1 MLGKIARKIV
11 GSRNDRFIKSLRKDV
26 NVINA
31 LEAEMQSLSDAELQA
46 KTAEFKARLAQGE
59 SLDSLLHEA
68 FAVCREASVRTL
80 DLRHYDVQLVGG
92 IVLHQGKIAEMRTGE
107 GKTLVA
113 TLAVYLNALSGQGVH
128 VVTVNDYLARR
139 DAEQLGK
146 LYGFLGLTTGVCVG
160 QMPIE
165 EKIAAYEC
173 DVIYGTNNE
182 FGFDYLRTNMAL
194 EVEGRLQKKLNFAI
208 IDEVDSILIDEAR
221 TPLIISGAVDQDNDI
236 YAKLNQ
242 VVPHLTRQKSEDEPG
257 DFSVDE
263 KDKSIGLTDEGH
275 DKVEQL
281 LNDTGLLAEGQS
293 IYNPANIGLFH
304 HLNACLRAHHLYH
317 KDVEYIVSDGEIV
330 IVDEF
335 TGRTMPGR
343 RWSEG
348 LHQAIEAK
356 EGVAI
361 QSENQTMASITF
373 QNFFRQYE
381 KLAGMT
387 GTADTEAFEFQQIY
401 NLETI
406 VIPTNLPVKRDDQAD
421 AVFLNQKG
429 KFDAVV
435 QDIVDCHERGQPV
448 LVGTTSIE
456 VSEFIG
462 QQLEKT
468 GIAFEVLNAKQ
479 HEREAHIIE
488 NAGCLGAVT
497 IATNMAGRGTDIV
510 LGGNLVARLR
520 DLGEEATQE
529 QIQQTKAAW
538 QKDHDAV
545 VAVGGLRIIG
555 TERHESRRIDNQLRG
570 RAGRQGDPGSSKFYL
585 SLEDNLMRI
594 FASDR
599 MAGMMRKLGMKE
611 DEAIE
616 HRMISNAIE
625 NAQRKVE
632 AHNFDA
638 RKQLI
643 EYDDVANEQ
652 RKVIY
657 SQRNEVMESD
667 DVYPIIESMRAGA
680 VSVMVDNYIPEG
692 AMLSEWNKDGL
703 QNAVLADTGY
713 ELDINALIEENP
725 QLGNEDIKAHLLSH
739 LETSYNEKMA
749 KVDQDW
755 RKGFER
761 VITLQ
766 ILDSKWREHLKAM
779 DYLRQGIGLRASRA
793 QKDPRQEYKREAFYM
808 FESLLDKVAEETLR
822 FFSQVQFQEQPID
835 VEELQSAQAVDAVE
849 TEHRHIDSL
858 HTENNTDGRASQ
870 RDKYKGVHRN
880 APCPCGSGRKFKRCH
895 GKLR

>member
-11 GSRNDRFIKSLRKDV
+11 GSRNDRFIKSQRKHV
-26 NVINA
+26 AAINA
-31 LEAEMQSLSDAELQA
+31 LEPQLQALSDSELQA
-46 KTAEFKARLAQGE
+46 QTAKFKQRLADGE
-59 SLDSLLHEA
+59 DLDNLLVEA

-80 DLRHYDVQLVGG
+80 GLRHYDVQLIGG
-92 IVLHQGKIAEMRTGE
+92 MVLHQGKIAEMRTGE

-113 TLAVYLNALSGQGVH
+113 TLAVYLNALSGNGVH

-139 DAEQLGK
+139 DAEMLGK
-146 LYGFLGLTTGVCVG
+146 LYGFLGLSTGVCVSE
-160 QMPIE
+160 ME
-165 EKIAAYEC
+165 VEDKIAAYEC

-194 EVEGRLQKKLNFAI
+194 TVEGRLQKALNFAI

-236 YAKLNQ
+236 YRRLNNI
-242 VVPHLTRQKSEDEPG
+242 VPHLIRQQNEDEPG

-263 KDKSIGLTDEGH
+263 KDKTVGLTDEGH
-275 DKVEQL
+275 DKVELL
-281 LNDTGLLAEGQS
+281 LNDAGLLKDGES
-293 IYNPANIGLFH
+293 IYSPANIGLFH

-317 KDVEYIVSDGEIV
+317 KDVEYIVSQGEIV

-335 TGRTMPGR
+335 TGRKMPGR

-356 EGVAI
+356 EGVEI
-361 QSENQTMASITF
+361 QAENQTMASITF
-373 QNFFRQYE
+373 QNYFRMYD

-401 NLETI
+401 DLETI
-406 VIPTNLPVKRDDQAD
+406 VIPTNLPIKRDDEAD
-421 AVFLNQKG
+421 AIFLNQKG
-429 KFDAVV
+429 KFAAIVE
-435 QDIVDCHERGQPV
+435 DIIACHQRGQPV

-456 VSEFIG
+456 ISELIG
-462 QQLEKT
+462 QQLAATDVPYEL
-468 GIAFEVLNAKQ
+468 LNAKQ

-488 NAGCLGAVT
+488 NAGRRGAVT

-510 LGGNLVARLR
+510 LGGNLEARLR
-520 DLGEEATQE
+520 DLGEDADDAARQAEKT
-529 QIQQTKAAW
+529 AW
-538 QKDHDAV
+538 QADHDEV
-545 VAVGGLRIIG
+545 VALGGLRIVG

-599 MAGMMRKLGMKE
+599 MTSIMQRLGMKE

-616 HRMISNAIE
+616 HRMVSNAIE

-657 SQRNEVMESD
+657 SQRNDIMEAD
-667 DVYPIIESMRAGA
+667 DVGNMLDNMRVGA
-680 VSVMVDNYIPEG
+680 VTVLVDSYIPRD
-692 AMLSEWNKDGL
+692 AMLSEWDKDGL
-703 QNAVLADTGY
+703 QNAVLTDTGY
-713 ELDINALIEENP
+713 VLDIDALIADNP
-725 QLGNEDIKAHLLSH
+725 QLTADDIKNHLNEQLS
-739 LETSYNEKMA
+739 TAYQEKIA
-749 KVDQDW
+749 PAIPEA
-755 RKGFER
+755 RKAFER
-761 VITLQ
+761 EITLQ
-766 ILDSKWREHLKAM
+766 ILDVKWREHLKAM
-779 DYLRQGIGLRASRA
+779 DYLRQSIGLRASRA

-808 FESLLDKVAEETLR
+808 FEGLLDNVAEESTR
-822 FFSQVQFQEQPID
+822 FFSHVQLQAPPEEQAD
-835 VEELQSAQAVDAVE
+835 AGQHNAEQHDDSEDWATEENIQLYAG
-849 TEHRHIDSL
+849 TP
-858 HTENNTDGRASQ
+858 
-870 RDKYKGVHRN
+870 RN
-880 APCPCGSGRKFKRCH
+880 APCPCGSGKKYKHCC
-895 GKLR
+895 GKLTA

>member
-11 GSRNDRFIKSLRKDV
+11 GSRNDRFIKSLRKNV
-26 NVINA
+26 NAINV
-31 LEAEMQSLSDAELQA
+31 LEAQMQALSDTELQA
-46 KTAEFKARLAQGE
+46 KTAEFKQRIAAGE
-59 SLDSLLHEA
+59 HLDSLLNEA
-68 FAVCREASVRTL
+68 FAVCREASVRIL
-80 DLRHYDVQLVGG
+80 GLRHYDVQLIGG

-113 TLAVYLNALSGQGVH
+113 TLAVYLNALTGKGVH

-139 DAEQLGK
+139 DAEQLGA
-146 LYGFLGLTTGVCVG
+146 LYGFLGLSTGVCVG
-160 QMPIE
+160 EMPVE

-194 EVEGRLQKKLNFAI
+194 TVEERLQKDLHFAI

-236 YAKLNQ
+236 YRRLNNI
-242 VVPHLTRQKSEDEPG
+242 VPHLTRQIDEDGAG
-257 DFSVDE
+257 DFTVDE
-263 KDKSIGLTDEGH
+263 KDKSVGLTDDGH
-275 DKVEQL
+275 DKVERL
-281 LNDTGLLAEGQS
+281 LNDAGLLKDGES

-304 HLNACLRAHHLYH
+304 HLNACLRAHHLYQ
-317 KDVEYIVSDGEIV
+317 KNVDYIVSKGEIV

-356 EGVAI
+356 EGVEV

-373 QNFFRQYE
+373 QNFFRMYD

-406 VIPTNLPVKRDDQAD
+406 VIPTNLPVQRSDEAD
-421 AVFLNQKG
+421 AIFLNQKG
-429 KFDAVV
+429 KFNAIV
-435 QDIVDCHERGQPV
+435 QDIIDCHERGQPV

-456 VSEFIG
+456 ISELIG
-462 QQLEKT
+462 KQLEAT
-468 GIAFEVLNAKQ
+468 GVPYELLNAKQ

-488 NAGCLGAVT
+488 NAGCKGAVT

-520 DLGEEATQE
+520 DLASQEEADRQNE
-529 QIQQTKAAW
+529 KAAW
-538 QKDHDAV
+538 QADHDEV
-545 VAVGGLRIIG
+545 VSLGGLRIIG

-594 FASDR
+594 FASER
-599 MAGMMRKLGMKE
+599 MASMMQRLGMKE

-616 HRMISNAIE
+616 HRMVSNAIE

-657 SQRNEVMESD
+657 SQRNEIMESE
-667 DVYPIIESMRAGA
+667 DVGNMIANMRSGA
-680 VSVMVDNYIPEG
+680 VSVMVDNYIPAD
-692 AMLSEWNKDGL
+692 AMLSEWDKTGL
-703 QNAVLADTGY
+703 QNAVLADTGF
-713 ELDINALIEENP
+713 ELDIDAMIADNP
-725 QLGNEDIKAHLLSH
+725 QLTAEDIKDYLSEHLASA
-739 LETSYNEKMA
+739 YQAKMER
-749 KVDQDW
+749 VDDEW

-766 ILDSKWREHLKAM
+766 VLDNKWREHLKAM
-779 DYLRQGIGLRASRA
+779 DYLRQSIGLRASRA

-808 FESLLDKVAEETLR
+808 FEGLLDQVAEESTR
-822 FFSQVQFQEQPID
+822 FFSQVQFQEQPTP
-835 VEELQSAQAVDAVE
+835 VE
-849 TEHRHIDSL
+849 TLQKNAQVEHTEGEHRHVNLL
-858 HTENNTDGRASQ
+858 HSENNYDEVEDTSNHPYAGT
-870 RDKYKGVHRN
+870 HRN
-880 APCPCGSGRKFKRCH
+880 AKCPCGSGKKFKHCH
-895 GKLR
+895 GKLT

>member
-1 MLGKIARKIV
+1 MLGKIARKII
-11 GSRNDRFIKSLRKDV
+11 GSRNDRFIKSLQKDV
-26 NVINA
+26 NAINA
-31 LEAEMQSLSDAELQA
+31 LEEQMQALSDTQLRA
-46 KTAEFKARLAQGE
+46 KTDEFKQRLADGAA
-59 SLDSLLHEA
+59 LDSLLHEA
-68 FAVCREASVRTL
+68 FAVCREAAVRTIG
-80 DLRHYDVQLVGG
+80 LRHYDVQLVGG

-113 TLAVYLNALSGQGVH
+113 TLAVYLNALTEKGVH

-139 DAEQLGK
+139 DAEHMGK
-146 LYGFLGLTTGVCVG
+146 IYAFLGLSTGICVG
-160 QMPIE
+160 EMAVE

-194 EVEGRLQKKLNFAI
+194 TVEERLQKQLNFAI

-221 TPLIISGAVDQDNDI
+221 TPLIISGAVDQDNDV
-236 YAKLNQ
+236 YRRLNNI
-242 VVPHLTRQKSEDEPG
+242 VPHLNRQKSEEEPG
-257 DFSVDE
+257 DFTVDE
-263 KDKSIGLTDEGH
+263 KDKSVGLTDDGH
-275 DKVEQL
+275 DKVENL
-281 LNDTGLLAEGQS
+281 LNDAGLLADGQS

-356 EGVAI
+356 EGVEVQA
-361 QSENQTMASITF
+361 ENQTMASITF
-373 QNFFRQYE
+373 QNFFRMYD
-381 KLAGMT
+381 KLSGMT

-406 VIPTNLPVKRDDQAD
+406 VIPTNLPIQRDDEAD
-421 AVFLNQKG
+421 AVFLNQQG
-429 KFDAVV
+429 KFNAVIK
-435 QDIVDCHERGQPV
+435 DIIDCHERGQPV

-456 VSEFIG
+456 ISELIG
-462 QQLEKT
+462 TQLAKT
-468 GIAFEVLNAKQ
+468 NVPYEVLNAKQ

-488 NAGCLGAVT
+488 NAGRAGAVT

-510 LGGNLVARLR
+510 LGGSLDARLR
-520 DLGEEATQE
+520 DLGDTAE
-529 QIQQTKAAW
+529 QADIDKVKAQW

-545 VAVGGLRIIG
+545 VAAGGLRIVG

-594 FASDR
+594 FASER
-599 MAGMMRKLGMKE
+599 LAGMMRKLGMTE

-616 HRMISNAIE
+616 HRMVSNAIE

-652 RKVIY
+652 RKVVY
-657 SQRNEVMESD
+657 SQRNEIMESD
-667 DVYPIIESMRAGA
+667 DVSNMIDNMRAGA
-680 VSVMVDNYIPEG
+680 MALQVSHYIPPQ
-692 AMLSEWNKDGL
+692 AMSSQWDKEGL

-713 ELDINALIEENP
+713 PIDIDAMIAENP
-725 QLGNEDIKAHLLSH
+725 QLNTEDITEHLIKH
-739 LETSYNEKMA
+739 LEKTYQEKMQP
-749 KVDQDW
+749 VDDEW

-766 ILDSKWREHLKAM
+766 VLDTKWREHLKAM
-779 DYLRQGIGLRASRA
+779 DYLRQSIGLRASRA
-793 QKDPRQEYKREAFYM
+793 QKDPRQEYKREAFHL
-808 FESLLDKVAEETLR
+808 FEGLLDKVAEESTR
-822 FFSQVQFQEQPID
+822 FFSQVQFQEQPTP
-835 VEELQSAQAVDAVE
+835 VEELQAAGKVDSVQ
-849 TEHRHIDSL
+849 TQHQHVDSL
-858 HTENNTDGRASQ
+858 HAEDKTDDNPYQNVA
-870 RDKYKGVHRN
+870 RN
-880 APCPCGSGRKFKRCH
+880 APCPCGSGKKFKHCH
-895 GKLR
+895 GKLS

>member
-1 MLGKIARKIV
+1 MLGKIAKKLV
-11 GSRNDRFIKSLRKDV
+11 GSRNDRFIKSLKKEV
-26 NVINA
+26 NAINA
-31 LEAEMQSLSDAELQA
+31 LESQMQALSDEQLRE
-46 KTAEFKARLAQGE
+46 KTNKFKTRHQQGE
-59 SLDSLLHEA
+59 SLESLLHEA

-80 DLRHYDVQLVGG
+80 GLRHYDVQLVGG

-113 TLAVYLNALSGQGVH
+113 TLAVYLNALSGNGVH
-128 VVTVNDYLARR
+128 VITVNDYLARR
-139 DAEQLGK
+139 DAEQMGK

-160 QMPIE
+160 EMPIE
-165 EKIAAYEC
+165 EKVASYEC

-194 EVEGRLQKKLNFAI
+194 DVDSRIQKSLSFAI

-236 YAKLNQ
+236 YRRLNGI
-242 VVPHLTRQKSEDEPG
+242 VPHLTRQEHEDESG

-263 KDKSIGLTDEGH
+263 KDKAIGLTDEGH

-281 LNDTGLLAEGQS
+281 LNDAGLLADGES

-304 HLNACLRAHHLYH
+304 HLNACLRAHHIYH
-317 KDVEYIVSDGEIV
+317 KDVDYIVANDEIV

-356 EGVAI
+356 EGVTVQA
-361 QSENQTMASITF
+361 ENQTMASITF
-373 QNFFRQYE
+373 QNFFRMYN

-401 NLETI
+401 DLETI
-406 VIPTNLPVKRDDQAD
+406 VIPTNLPVQRDDQAD
-421 AVFLNQKG
+421 AIFLNQLG
-429 KFDAVV
+429 KFNAVV
-435 QDIVDCHERGQPV
+435 EDIIACHERGQPV

-456 VSEFIG
+456 ISELIG
-462 QQLEKT
+462 QQLAKT
-468 GIAFEVLNAKQ
+468 GIHYEVLNAKQ

-488 NAGCLGAVT
+488 NAGRKSAVT

-510 LGGNLVARLR
+510 LGGSLVARLR
-520 DLGEEATQE
+520 DLGEDAE
-529 QIQQTKAAW
+529 QTVIDTTKSQW
-538 QKDHDAV
+538 QSDHDEV
-545 VAVGGLRIIG
+545 VSCGGLRIIG

-594 FASDR
+594 FASQR
-599 MAGMMRKLGMKE
+599 MAGMMQKLGMKE

-616 HRMISNAIE
+616 HRMVSNAIE

-657 SQRNEVMESD
+657 SQRDEIMESD
-667 DVYPIIESMRAGA
+667 DVSGMIENMRHGA
-680 VSVMVDNYIPEG
+680 VSLLVDNYIPAE
-692 AMLSEWNKDGL
+692 AMLSEWDREGL

-713 ELDINALIEENP
+713 ELHIDALIEQDA
-725 QLGNEDIKAHLLSH
+725 QLSSQDIKEHLIDRLTE
-739 LETSYNEKMA
+739 LYAEKM
-749 KVDQDW
+749 KPVDQNW

-761 VITLQ
+761 VIMLQ
-766 ILDSKWREHLKAM
+766 VLDTKWREHLKAM

-793 QKDPRQEYKREAFYM
+793 QKDPRQEYKREAFYL
-808 FESLLDKVAEETLR
+808 FEGLLDKVAEEATR
-822 FFSQVQFQEQPID
+822 FFSQVQFQEEPIP
-835 VEELQSAQAVDAVE
+835 VEELQAAQEVDYTDNHNEQE
-849 TEHRHIDSL
+849 TE
-858 HTENNTDGRASQ
+858 ENIYAGA
-870 RDKYKGVHRN
+870 KRN
-880 APCPCGSGRKFKRCH
+880 QPCPCGSGKKFKRCH
-895 GKLR
+895 GKLT